1 MQAHGV
7 ARRWSSVFLGASGRS
22 SLFTHQQLIS
32 ILSSLPDPAF
42 ILTRSGRYAAIFG
55 GKDIRHY
62 HDGSGLV
69 GRSMFEVLK
78 QEKAQWFAAEIEKA
92 LSNGVLHI
100 VEYQLSGS
108 DVKGAGDGPAH
119 AIWFEGRVQAL
130 DFPVDGE
137 PAVVW
142 VASNIT
148 EKNETQ
154 QKLRQLSETDALT
167 GLYNRRKLIATL
179 DDRLAAFENDKSQTS
194 LLVFD
199 LDNFKR
205 INDEMGHHM
214 GDAALIEI
222 ARLCRQHLRQSDVI
236 ARFGGDEFVIVMPG
250 TESGNALE
258 IAERLRKHVPAAL
271 RDCMRHESTISGGVS
286 DFRFSDKST
295 DDILRR
301 ADEGLYH
308 SKRTGRD
315 RVSIL

>member
-1 MQAHGV
+1 M
-7 ARRWSSVFLGASGRS
+7 
-22 SLFTHQQLIS
+22 FTHQQLIS

-78 QEKAQWFAAEIEKA
+78 QEKAQWFATEIEKA
-92 LSNGVLHI
+92 LSSGVLHI

-205 INDEMGHHM
+205 INDDMGHHM

-271 RDCMRHESTISGGVS
+271 RDCLRHGSTISGGVS
-286 DFRFSDKST
+286 DFRLSDKST

>member
-1 MQAHGV
+1 
-7 ARRWSSVFLGASGRS
+7 
-22 SLFTHQQLIS
+22 LFTHQQLIS

>member
-1 MQAHGV
+1 M
-7 ARRWSSVFLGASGRS
+7 
-22 SLFTHQQLIS
+22 FTHQQLIS

>member
-1 MQAHGV
+1 M
-7 ARRWSSVFLGASGRS
+7 
-22 SLFTHQQLIS
+22 FTHQQLIS

-92 LSNGVLHI
+92 LSSGVLHI

-108 DVKGAGDGPAH
+108 DVKGAGDGPGH

-154 QKLRQLSETDALT
+154 QQLRQLSETDALT

-179 DDRLAAFENDKSQTS
+179 DDRLAAFESEKSQTS

-271 RDCMRHESTISGGVS
+271 RDCLRHGSTISGGVS
-286 DFRFSDKST
+286 DFRLSDKST

>member
-1 MQAHGV
+1 M
-7 ARRWSSVFLGASGRS
+7 
-22 SLFTHQQLIS
+22 FTHQQLIS

-78 QEKAQWFAAEIEKA
+78 QEKAQWFATEIEKA
-92 LSNGVLHI
+92 LSSGALHI

-205 INDEMGHHM
+205 INDDMGHHM

>member
-1 MQAHGV
+1 M
-7 ARRWSSVFLGASGRS
+7 
-22 SLFTHQQLIS
+22 FTHQQLIS
-32 ILSSLPDPAF
+32 VLSSLPDPAF

-78 QEKAQWFAAEIEKA
+78 QEKAQWFATEIEKA
-92 LSNGVLHI
+92 LSSGVLHI

-154 QKLRQLSETDALT
+154 QQLRQLSETDALT

-179 DDRLAAFENDKSQTS
+179 DDRLAAFEREKSQTS

-271 RDCMRHESTISGGVS
+271 RDCLRHESTISGGVS

>member
-1 MQAHGV
+1 M
-7 ARRWSSVFLGASGRS
+7 
-22 SLFTHQQLIS
+22 FTHQQLIS

-78 QEKAQWFAAEIEKA
+78 QEKAQWFATEIEKA
-92 LSNGVLHI
+92 LSSGVLHI

-258 IAERLRKHVPAAL
+258 IAERLRKHVPSAL

>member
-1 MQAHGV
+1 M
-7 ARRWSSVFLGASGRS
+7 
-22 SLFTHQQLIS
+22 FTHQQLIS

-78 QEKAQWFAAEIEKA
+78 QEKAQWFATEIEKA
-92 LSNGVLHI
+92 LSSGVLHI

-205 INDEMGHHM
+205 INDDMGHHM

>member
-1 MQAHGV
+1 M
-7 ARRWSSVFLGASGRS
+7 
-22 SLFTHQQLIS
+22 FTHQQLIS

-78 QEKAQWFAAEIEKA
+78 QEKAQWFATEIEKA
-92 LSNGVLHI
+92 LSSGVLHI

-179 DDRLAAFENDKSQTS
+179 DDRLAAFDNDKSQTS

-205 INDEMGHHM
+205 INDDMGHHM

>member
-1 MQAHGV
+1 M
-7 ARRWSSVFLGASGRS
+7 
-22 SLFTHQQLIS
+22 FTHQQLIS

-92 LSNGVLHI
+92 LSSGVLHI

-119 AIWFEGRVQAL
+119 AIWFEGRVQSL
-130 DFPVDGE
+130 EFPVDGE

-179 DDRLAAFENDKSQTS
+179 DDRLAAFESEKSQTS

-271 RDCMRHESTISGGVS
+271 RDCLRHESTISGGVS

>member
-1 MQAHGV
+1 
-7 ARRWSSVFLGASGRS
+7 
-22 SLFTHQQLIS
+22 LFTHQQLIS

-92 LSNGVLHI
+92 LSSGVLHI

-154 QKLRQLSETDALT
+154 QQLRQLSETDALT

-179 DDRLAAFENDKSQTS
+179 DDRLAAFESEKSQTS

-271 RDCMRHESTISGGVS
+271 RDCLRHESTISGGVS

>member
-1 MQAHGV
+1 
-7 ARRWSSVFLGASGRS
+7 
-22 SLFTHQQLIS
+22 LFTHQQLIS

-78 QEKAQWFAAEIEKA
+78 QEKAQWFATEIEKA
-92 LSNGVLHI
+92 LSSGVLHI

-108 DVKGAGDGPAH
+108 DVEGAGDGPAH

-258 IAERLRKHVPAAL
+258 IAERLRKHVPSAL

>member
-1 MQAHGV
+1 M
-7 ARRWSSVFLGASGRS
+7 
-22 SLFTHQQLIS
+22 FTHQQLIS

-78 QEKAQWFAAEIEKA
+78 QEKAQWFATEIEKA
-92 LSNGVLHI
+92 LSSGVLHT

>member
-1 MQAHGV
+1 
-7 ARRWSSVFLGASGRS
+7 
-22 SLFTHQQLIS
+22 LFTHQQLIS

-78 QEKAQWFAAEIEKA
+78 QEKAQWFATEIEKA
-92 LSNGVLHI
+92 LSSGVLHI

-258 IAERLRKHVPAAL
+258 IAERLRKHVPSAL

>member
-1 MQAHGV
+1 M
-7 ARRWSSVFLGASGRS
+7 
-22 SLFTHQQLIS
+22 FTHQQLIS

-92 LSNGVLHI
+92 LSSGVLHI

-154 QKLRQLSETDALT
+154 HKLRQLSETDALT

-179 DDRLAAFENDKSQTS
+179 DDRLAAFESEKSQTS

-271 RDCMRHESTISGGVS
+271 RDCLRHESTISGGVS